1 MRLGRVLNRELR
13 RIAHRP
19 RYLIILTLGIILAF
33 TIFATMTKEG
43 QPKDLPIAVVDMD
56 GTYLSRRV
64 CHEINATS
72 GVQVYAVYNNHA
84 EARKAMQRGKIFAFY
99 EIPKGTYK
107 EVLQFRAPHFV
118 LYVNSAYMLAGTLSY
133 KQLATMGMI
142 AGAAVQREIYRKKGY
157 GDDQIM
163 GLIQPVEFDT
173 RNIGNAEIN
182 YGSYM
187 MTTLIPALIAF
198 LIVLHTIYVIARER
212 QEHSLRSWLSKADGN
227 ALIALIGKAIP
238 YTVWYTFLCLT
249 ANFIMFGPMGFLME
263 GSWLLMVLNTI
274 LLIVAAQ
281 CAGLFIGACITD
293 APLAMSIGAIYSA
306 MSFTFSGFSF
316 PIDAMPKAYEVASW
330 LYPIR
335 QYFLNYTDIALFG
348 NGLEHCWKHFAI
360 LMLFCLL
367 PIAGAPLLA
376 WQYKLDKKSHQHNSE
391 AK

>member
-1 MRLGRVLNRELR
+1 MRLGRVINRELR
-13 RIAHRP
+13 RIAYRP

-33 TIFATMTKEG
+33 TIFATMTSEG
-43 QPKDLPIAVVDMD
+43 QPKNLPIAVVDMD

-72 GVQVYAVYNNHA
+72 GVQVYAVYNNHS
-84 EARKAMQRGKIFAFY
+84 EARKAMQQGKIFAFY
-99 EIPKGTYK
+99 E
-107 EVLQFRAPHFV
+107 
-118 LYVNSAYMLAGTLSY
+118 NSAYMLAGTLSY

-187 MTTLIPALIAF
+187 MTTLMPALIAF
-198 LIVLHTIYVIARER
+198 LTVLHTIYVIARER
-212 QEHSLRSWLSKADGN
+212 QERSLRSWLNKANGN

-238 YTVWYTFLCLT
+238 YTVWYILLCLIV
-249 ANFIMFGPMGFLME
+249 NLIMFGPMGFLME
-263 GSWLLMVLNTI
+263 GSWMLMVLNTI
-274 LLIVAAQ
+274 MLIVAAQ

-316 PIDAMPKAYEVASW
+316 PIEAMPKAYEVASW

-348 NGLEHCWKHFAI
+348 NGFEHCWKHFAI
-360 LMLFCLL
+360 LLLFLL
-367 PIAGAPLLA
+367 MPIAGAPLLA
-376 WQYKLDKKSHQHNSE
+376 WQYKLDKKTHKLNTE